1 MNNNDYSPA
10 SPQKQLRTM
19 GNNAY
24 NEGDT
29 ILTC

>member
-1 MNNNDYSPA
+1 MNDNDYSPA

-24 NEGDT
+24 NEGNT
-29 ILTC
+29 LQI

>member
-1 MNNNDYSPA
+1 MNDNDYSPA

-24 NEGDT
+24 NEGNT
-29 ILTC
+29 FHT

>member
-1 MNNNDYSPA
+1 MNDNDYSPA

-24 NEGDT
+24 NEGNIFET
-29 ILTC
+29 

>member
-1 MNNNDYSPA
+1 MNDNDYSPA

-24 NEGDT
+24 NEGNV
-29 ILTC
+29 L

>member
-1 MNNNDYSPA
+1 MNDNDYSPA

-24 NEGDT
+24 NEGNVS
-29 ILTC
+29 